1 MYAEVMLPN
10 GLDMR
15 ETMPVI
21 PKSALVKRGSLPNVY
36 VVNDKD
42 VLEMR
47 SVRVGRDLGDNRVMI
62 LSGIREGERILDQP
76 PKAVA
81 SGWVVRGDDVIAH

>member
-1 MYAEVMLPN
+1 
-10 GLDMR
+10 
-15 ETMPVI
+15 
-21 PKSALVKRGSLPNVY
+21 
-36 VVNDKD
+36 VNDKD

-62 LSGIREGERILDQP
+62 LSGIREGERMLDQP